1 MQACNS
7 KSTIMTRERKK
18 KKSCFLKPS
27 FSSEEA
33 TNHSTTEIAGEPA
46 GRKGAGRDIGGL
58 AELVAARKGEGIRDG
73 KDDGDD
79 CRSKSATSFFFF
91 KITCE
96 NSNIPTKLSQIN
108 SNLKIATI
116 PKATQLTGC
125 EYNANQ
131 KNLLSVALICLVSGS
146 ADSKTQLLSPDCTLT
161 SFHQRRPTNLL
172 PAMFLR

>member
-1 MQACNS
+1 MQACNNG
-7 KSTIMTRERKK
+7 STMMTRERKN
-18 KKSCFLKPS
+18 SRFLKPS
-27 FSSEEA
+27 FSSEET
-33 TNHSTTEIAGEPA
+33 TNHSTAEIAGEPA

-73 KDDGDD
+73 KDDGDG
-79 CRSKSATSFFFF
+79 CSPKSATSFFFF
-91 KITCE
+91 KIKCE
-96 NSNIPTKLSQIN
+96 ESDIPTKLSQIN